1 MPIAIDVSVE
11 AGDWPSK
18 EVLQAL
24 ARGAIDAATVRLGL
38 SRFDS
43 ELSILFTD
51 DAAIKTLNAA
61 WRGKDKST
69 NVLSFPSVGIAP
81 GDDPGPLLGDVV
93 LAGETVFSEAALEGK
108 SVDDHL
114 RHLIVHG
121 FLHLLGYDHEN
132 DTDAEEM
139 EAAETAILADMG
151 VSDPYS
157 DRD

>member
-1 MPIAIDVSVE
+1 MPIAIDVAME
-11 AGDWPSK
+11 AGDWPS
-18 EVLQAL
+18 EDTLRAL
-24 ARGAIDAATVRLGL
+24 ARSAVDAAIARLGPAAI
-38 SRFDS
+38 DS

-51 DAAIKTLNAA
+51 DAAMTTLNGA
-61 WRGKDKST
+61 WRGKDRST
-69 NVLSFPSVGIAP
+69 NVLSFPVVGIAP
-81 GDDPGPLLGDVV
+81 GDDPGPLLGDIV
-93 LAGETVFSEAALEGK
+93 LAAETVFSEAALEGR
-108 SVDDHL
+108 SVEDHL

-157 DRD
+157 DGD